1 MTTCMQV
8 GGIGSGHNSSAHHVT
23 NCIHEHSS
31 TMKDAGAMGA
41 RSLAGGA
48 NALSGRVSQSGE
60 GFSLSAWLADPIGK
74 AKKLFGKVW
83 NGGNGRGNGAE
94 GISGKSSTEGRQAMA
109 EIAEDLLEDTASL
122 GSAFHR
128 GAGQPGAGQPAV
140 VQPSLQSP
148 TLHNPQIAA
157 AATAVKP
164 QDVMQGNPYFAAMES
179 ADTQRQTIWQRMKVQ
194 FEAATGFLAKK
205 FSFSGKN
212 SFQAKQEQP
221 KEDLRKRSRYKGD
234 NLDVECVLTDD
245 SYLLDSYDRKGEYSR
260 LSTKQ

>member
-1 MTTCMQV
+1 MQV
-8 GGIGSGHNSSAHHVT
+8 GGIGSGHSSVSHHVT

-41 RSLAGGA
+41 RSNMGGVGT
-48 NALSGRVSQSGE
+48 LLGQTGQSGE

-83 NGGNGRGNGAE
+83 NGGDGNAAE
-94 GISGKSSTEGRQAMA
+94 GISGKSLTENGQVMA
-109 EIAEDLLEDTASL
+109 EIAEDLLQDASSL
-122 GSAFHR
+122 GSTLHG
-128 GAGQPGAGQPAV
+128 GAQPGAGQPAMA
-140 VQPSLQSP
+140 QQSFP
-148 TLHNPQIAA
+148 VNTIHNPQIAA
-157 AATAVKP
+157 AATALKP
-164 QDVMQGNPYFAAMES
+164 QDVMQGNPYFATVEN
-179 ADTQRQTIWQRMKVQ
+179 ADGQRQTIWRKMKVQ
-194 FEAATGFLAKK
+194 FEAVAGFLTKRFA
-205 FSFSGKN
+205 FSGKN

-221 KEDLRKRSRYKGD
+221 KEDLRKRSRYRSD

>member
-1 MTTCMQV
+1 MQV
-8 GGIGSGHNSSAHHVT
+8 GGIGSGHSSSAHHVT

-31 TMKDAGAMGA
+31 AMKNEGAMGT
-41 RSLAGGA
+41 RSFAGGA
-48 NALSGRVSQSGE
+48 NALSGQISQSGE

-74 AKKLFGKVW
+74 AKKLFGKIW
-83 NGGNGRGNGAE
+83 NGGNG
-94 GISGKSSTEGRQAMA
+94 SGHGTVGVSDKSLTEGGQTVVG
-109 EIAEDLLEDTASL
+109 IAEDL
-122 GSAFHR
+122 GSALHGGPVQT
-128 GAGQPGAGQPAV
+128 GAGQQPAV
-140 VQPSLQSP
+140 AQPSFQSP
-148 TLHNPQIAA
+148 ALHNPQIAA

-179 ADTQRQTIWQRMKVQ
+179 ADVQRQTIWQKMKVQ

-221 KEDLRKRSRYKGD
+221 QEDLRKRSRYKGD

-260 LSTKQ
+260 LSAK